1 MKYLYL
7 TREQTALLASALRR
21 IADAKD
27 TNSQYYY
34 EGVVIDY
41 DDELAMM
48 QMPDE
53 ILTLTPEPVT
63 VNVQVQVIEKTEDVG
78 DSE

>member
-27 TNSQYYY
+27 TNSLHYY
-34 EGVVIDY
+34 ECVVIEYDAELTSGFRPDSLMTLEPEPAKVTVQVKQ
-41 DDELAMM
+41 DDE
-48 QMPDE
+48 
-53 ILTLTPEPVT
+53 
-63 VNVQVQVIEKTEDVG
+63 VND
-78 DSE
+78 D